1 MTSPHETAYPRLKSD
16 PTPKELRELYT
27 PTEAELAFVAGL
39 AKRPLARVAVL
50 MHLKLFQRLGY
61 FSPLADTPEA
71 IRDHIATNS
80 NVARC
85 PSFTELKRFDTSGT
99 RQRLAKPLR
108 EYLQVRPLDE
118 KGLAW
123 LAHVAETA
131 ADTRYM
137 LPDIIN
143 VMLEELVHHRYE
155 LPAFSTLDRIAV
167 QARGKNNDQH
177 FSAITQQLSPQAKVL
192 IDALLKADPEDR
204 VSGWQLLKREPKKPT
219 NKETRSYLLHIRRL
233 QQLVELVP
241 KPDIPIPK
249 LRQYRFQAQALDVS
263 EMAELKPLKRYALS
277 VIFIRSQYAKTL
289 DDATDLFIRLIQ
301 NMENL
306 ARQKLLQHQQE
317 RTQRTDFLVEQLRDV
332 LTAYK
337 TDGTDTQRV
346 DAIEGSLIADI
357 EALLQECE
365 EHLAYAGR
373 NYLPFLLGPYKAV
386 RAQLLNCIQIVS
398 PKASSEDP
406 IIEKMIRVLEA
417 LRSNRHDQVSLSA
430 LELNPD
436 IDFDWMSTQWK
447 KLVLQR
453 SSGKGKP
460 DMADRRFLELAILFE
475 IKDQLKS
482 GDLYVKHGERYD
494 DYREQLVDDATF
506 EKEVEEY
513 GTVTGL
519 DIHPA
524 SFVSSLRQE
533 MLELADA
540 VDKSF
545 PHNLHAEIVNGRLV
559 LKKPARSE
567 TPEGIAKLDR
577 LVNERLESL
586 SILDVLIDTER
597 WLELHRQFKTLA
609 GNESKVEDLRKRV
622 ITTVFCYGCNLGPT
636 QTAKSIKGINR
647 RQVAWLNLKSITE
660 DVLDKAIVKVINAYN
675 KFELPGYW
683 GSGEHASADGTKWN
697 LYEQN
702 LLSEYHIRY
711 GGYGGIGYYHVSD
724 KMIALFSHFISCG
737 TYEGIHILDGL
748 VANESDIKPGI
759 VHGDTQAQSY
769 PVFALAHLLGIKL
782 MPRIRGIPSLVFH
795 RPDGKVTYEA
805 INSLFSETIDWK
817 MIETHL
823 PDMLRVVVSIKL
835 GKITPSAI
843 LRRLGT
849 HSRRNKVYFAFRELG
864 KVIRT
869 MFLLRYISDV
879 DMRKMIHAETNKS
892 EQFNQFAKALMFG
905 GGGIIA
911 ENLRHEQRK
920 IVKYN
925 HLVANMVILHNVV
938 RMTKILTELRLEG
951 VEVTQEMLAGLKPYR
966 LESINRFG
974 DYVIDIRRKVIPM
987 IFDTKI
993 IV

>member
-1 MTSPHETAYPRLKSD
+1 
-16 PTPKELRELYT
+16 
-27 PTEAELAFVAGL
+27 
-39 AKRPLARVAVL
+39 
-50 MHLKLFQRLGY
+50 
-61 FSPLADTPEA
+61 
-71 IRDHIATNS
+71 
-80 NVARC
+80 
-85 PSFTELKRFDTSGT
+85 
-99 RQRLAKPLR
+99 
-108 EYLQVRPLDE
+108 
-118 KGLAW
+118 
-123 LAHVAETA
+123 
-131 ADTRYM
+131 
-137 LPDIIN
+137 
-143 VMLEELVHHRYE
+143 
-155 LPAFSTLDRIAV
+155 
-167 QARGKNNDQH
+167 
-177 FSAITQQLSPQAKVL
+177 
-192 IDALLKADPEDR
+192 
-204 VSGWQLLKREPKKPT
+204 
-219 NKETRSYLLHIRRL
+219 
-233 QQLVELVP
+233 
-241 KPDIPIPK
+241 
-249 LRQYRFQAQALDVS
+249 
-263 EMAELKPLKRYALS
+263 
-277 VIFIRSQYAKTL
+277 
-289 DDATDLFIRLIQ
+289 
-301 NMENL
+301 MENL

-406 IIEKMIRVLEA
+406 IIEKMIRVIEA
-417 LRSNRHDQVSLSA
+417 LRSTRHDQVSLSA

-453 SSGKGKP
+453 STGKGKP

-519 DIHPA
+519 DIHPG
-524 SFVSSLRQE
+524 SFVSSLKQE
-533 MLELADA
+533 MLELADS

-545 PHNLHAEIVNGRLV
+545 PQNLHAEIVNGRLV

-567 TPEGIAKLDR
+567 MPEGIAKLDR

-597 WLELHRQFKTLA
+597 WLDLHRQFKTLA

-647 RQVAWLNLKSITE
+647 RQVAWLNLKYITE

-759 VHGDTQAQSY
+759 VHGIRFHTTR
-769 PVFALAHLLGIKL
+769 FA
-782 MPRIRGIPSLVFH
+782 
-795 RPDGKVTYEA
+795 
-805 INSLFSETIDWK
+805 
-817 MIETHL
+817 
-823 PDMLRVVVSIKL
+823 
-835 GKITPSAI
+835 
-843 LRRLGT
+843 
-849 HSRRNKVYFAFRELG
+849 
-864 KVIRT
+864 
-869 MFLLRYISDV
+869 
-879 DMRKMIHAETNKS
+879 
-892 EQFNQFAKALMFG
+892 
-905 GGGIIA
+905 
-911 ENLRHEQRK
+911 
-920 IVKYN
+920 
-925 HLVANMVILHNVV
+925 
-938 RMTKILTELRLEG
+938 
-951 VEVTQEMLAGLKPYR
+951 
-966 LESINRFG
+966 
-974 DYVIDIRRKVIPM
+974 
-987 IFDTKI
+987 
-993 IV
+993 